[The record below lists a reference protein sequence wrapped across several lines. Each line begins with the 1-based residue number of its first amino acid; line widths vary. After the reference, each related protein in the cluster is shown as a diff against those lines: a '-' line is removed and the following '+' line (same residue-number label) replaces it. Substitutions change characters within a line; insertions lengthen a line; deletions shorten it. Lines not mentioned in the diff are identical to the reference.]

1 MQDMLLRGAANY
13 PPKVLPGLSS
23 NWILSPFF
31 ELAGGV
37 GIEEAVAFEQI
48 LATPKGLPFLQ
59 PLLTEKHSQ
68 GAQREVLGEGG
79 TSVKVRGNL

>member
-1 MQDMLLRGAANY
+1 MLQTTH
-13 PPKVLPGLSS
+13 PKYCQVSLVTGFYL
-23 NWILSPFF
+23 FF

-37 GIEEAVAFEQI
+37 GIEEAVAFEQL
-48 LATPKGLPFLQ
+48 LATLKGLPFLQ

-68 GAQREVLGEGG
+68 GAQQEVLGEGG